1 MSTNTKACPVCGK
14 VISVNSK
21 GAMAKHQ
28 KTKTCQKYK
37 EQVQDKGDRVQ
48 DKGDRVQDKG
58 DRVQDK
64 GDRVQDKGDRVQD
77 KGDRVQALPIKV
89 EFDSLRNWKNPHS
102 PDCDCTDERLDN
114 YDLWF
119 EEGSKHFGK
128 CLYQAVDELRKPLT
142 WSTIESDNSTQYKDI
157 TNYDD
162 IISDLRATSFAHR
175 RSLAESRLQIQ
186 NIHQHYQLQIELLR
200 RPFPTCET
208 VNSECQTVAFPTCET
223 ECQTETDAVLS
234 ECDTVSV
241 KSEGEEIAPRIMKTP
256 PVRKAFGEQ
265 LSASEARSSKLE
277 VTSIETSDLNIQ
289 EYSAKSFVVRGNTK
303 EYKDK
308 LKSLGGKWNPNL
320 TDKETGSRFGGW
332 IFGNNKRKL
341 VEEYIENQQQA
352 I

>member
-37 EQVQDKGDRVQ
+37 LEGGGERPKTFDSLVDDLVTEMCPDLARIQVSPKLEEVLSTKVVLDSPQVQDLV
-48 DKGDRVQDKG
+48 
-58 DRVQDK
+58 
-64 GDRVQDKGDRVQD
+64 
-77 KGDRVQALPIKV
+77 
-89 EFDSLRNWKNPHS
+89 
-102 PDCDCTDERLDN
+102 
-114 YDLWF
+114 
-119 EEGSKHFGK
+119 
-128 CLYQAVDELRKPLT
+128 

-162 IISDLRATSFAHR
+162 IISDLR
-175 RSLAESRLQIQ
+175 RSLDESRLQIQ
-186 NIHQHYQLQIELLR
+186 NIHQHYQLQIELLS

-265 LSASEARSSKLE
+265 LKLE
-277 VTSIETSDLNIQ
+277 VTSIETSDLNIL

-320 TDKETGSRFGGW
+320 TDKETGSRFCGW
-332 IFGNNKRKL
+332 IFSNSKRVKVDEL
-341 VEEYIENQQQA
+341 VL
-352 I
+352 